1 MATFALPRRAQPSPA
16 ALLLAGALLAGV
28 GVVAGPVGPLVISL
42 VGLALLIATCW
53 LAYQRPDLLVPLI
66 VATTPLEITRIWIP
80 FLKASTDWFGY
91 DVSLLDAGR
100 LAMLLAAGIW
110 AVRAAPSGRLA
121 FPRDQLFVW
130 ASVLVLVPAVSLL
143 YTLDPA
149 RGRNEVIRLLFNWLL
164 MVMVATYLPTTARI
178 QTAARS
184 WVLVGVVLAVV
195 ALGQYATGIAFWNP
209 KLQEQ
214 EFRRI
219 NSTFADPN
227 TFASFL
233 NVGAAFA
240 LSYLAARRTR
250 FALWLAALALLGS
263 GLLVTFSRS
272 GWLAFGLMV
281 VIWGIAFARTPRSGL
296 LFVLAL
302 CAGALL
308 VLAAPSA
315 LDRLQNLTGAETLSY
330 RPYLID
336 VGLQIFRE
344 QPLTGLGIGSFQLA
358 VTTSYA
364 YAYPFFYYITA
375 SHTSFVTTAAEQG
388 IPGLVATL
396 GVLATVAVQ
405 GYLLAVDRR
414 LPAATRAIARALLLA
429 LFVLVIAG
437 QTTGAFFEEPYIWI
451 ILGLAIALRRAALAE
466 RSAVSPP
473 AAPND
478 GVGARSLSA
487 TAPSGRARRRSSWR

>member
-1 MATFALPRRAQPSPA
+1 MAVLAFPGRRPVPPG
-16 ALLLAGALLAGV
+16 ALLLGGALLAGL
-28 GVVAGPVGPLVISL
+28 GVVAGPVAPLFASL
-42 VGLALLIATCW
+42 VGLALLAATVW
-53 LAYQRPDLLVPLI
+53 IAYQRPDLLVPLI

-80 FLKASTDWFGY
+80 FLKSSTDWFGY

-100 LAMLLAAGIW
+100 LAMLLAASIW
-110 AVRAAPSGRLA
+110 VFRAAPSGRLA

-130 ASVLVLVPAVSLL
+130 ASALVAVPAVSLL
-143 YTLDPA
+143 YTLDPG
-149 RGRNEVIRLLFNWLL
+149 RGRNEVIRLCFNWLL

-178 QTAARS
+178 QVAARS
-184 WVLVGVVLAVV
+184 WVAVGALLAVV

-250 FALWLAALALLGS
+250 FLLWLAALGLLAS
-263 GLLVTFSRS
+263 GLVVTFSRS

-281 VIWGIAFARTPRSGL
+281 VLWGVAFARTPRSGL
-296 LFVLAL
+296 LFGLSLLSGLA
-302 CAGALL
+302 L
-308 VLAAPSA
+308 VLAAPSG
-315 LDRLQNLTGAETLSY
+315 LDRLQNITGAEALSY

-336 VGLQIFRE
+336 VGLLIFRE
-344 QPLTGLGIGSFQLA
+344 QPLTGIGIGSFQLA

-364 YAYPFFYYITA
+364 YAYPFFYYIQA
-375 SHTSFVTTAAEQG
+375 SHTSLVTTAAEQG
-388 IPGLVATL
+388 VPGLIATL

-405 GYLLAVDRR
+405 VYLLAVDRA
-414 LPAATRAIARALLLA
+414 LPATTRALGRALLLA
-429 LFVLVIAG
+429 IFVLAIAG
-437 QTTGAFFEEPYIWI
+437 QTTGALFEEPYVWI
-451 ILGLAIALRRAALAE
+451 VLGLAIALRRAAVAE
-466 RSAVSPP
+466 RTTTP
-473 AAPND
+473 
-478 GVGARSLSA
+478 VG
-487 TAPSGRARRRSSWR
+487 

>member
-1 MATFALPRRAQPSPA
+1 VRGLSIVSRPFVRYPHPSATT
-16 ALLLAGALLAGV
+16 LLLGGALLAGL
-28 GVVAGPVGPLVISL
+28 GVVAGPIGPLVASL
-42 VGLALLIATCW
+42 VGLALLLATGW
-53 LAYQRPDLLVPLI
+53 LARQRPDLLVPLI

-80 FLKASTDWFGY
+80 ILKAPTDWFGY

-100 LAMLLAAGIW
+100 LAMLLAAAIW
-110 AVRAAPSGRLA
+110 VIRAAPSGRLA

-130 ASVLVLVPAVSLL
+130 ASILVLVPTVSLL
-143 YTLDPA
+143 YTLDPS

-164 MVMVATYLPTTARI
+164 MVMVATYLPTSARV
-178 QTAARS
+178 QVAARS

-250 FALWLAALALLGS
+250 FSLWLAALALLGS

-281 VIWGIAFARTPRSGL
+281 VLWGLAFARTPRSGL

-302 CAGALL
+302 CSGVLL

-315 LDRLQNLTGAETLSY
+315 LDRLQNLTGAEALSY

-336 VGLQIFRE
+336 VGLLIFRE
-344 QPLTGLGIGSFQLA
+344 HPLTGIGIGSFQLA

-364 YAYPFFYYITA
+364 YAYPFFYYISA
-375 SHTSFVTTAAEQG
+375 SHTSLVTTAAEQG
-388 IPGLVATL
+388 IAGLVATL
-396 GVLATVAVQ
+396 GVLVTVGAQV
-405 GYLLAVDRR
+405 YLLAVDRR
-414 LPAATRAIARALLLA
+414 LPAASRAIARALLMA

-437 QTTGAFFEEPYIWI
+437 QTTGALFEEPYVWI
-451 ILGLAIALRRAALAE
+451 VFGLAIALRRAALSE
-466 RSAVSPP
+466 RSAP
-473 AAPND
+473 
-478 GVGARSLSA
+478 L
-487 TAPSGRARRRSSWR
+487 